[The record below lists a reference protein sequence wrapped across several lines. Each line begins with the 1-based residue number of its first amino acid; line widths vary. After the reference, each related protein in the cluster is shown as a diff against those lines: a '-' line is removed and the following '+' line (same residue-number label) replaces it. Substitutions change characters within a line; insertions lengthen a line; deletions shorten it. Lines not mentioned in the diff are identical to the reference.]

1 MDVLTPQEI
10 EQELNEGMVAH
21 LGVADEGVPY
31 VTPLSYVY
39 SGGAIAFRTLEGR
52 RVQALRTNPRVCVEV
67 IEYDRVT
74 GDWQSVVAFGDA
86 EIVEDDIVAGAFI
99 AQMLR
104 KYEQSFEGLF
114 GLPDR
119 GVPAT
124 AYVVRVPLD
133 DLEGRTSGRFLG
145 TKTRPGR
152 L

>member
-1 MDVLTPQEI
+1 MDVLTPQET
-10 EQELNEGMVAH
+10 EQVLSEGMVAH
-21 LGVADEGVPY
+21 LGVVDDGVPY

-39 SGGAIAFRTLEGR
+39 GGGAIAFRTLEGR
-52 RVQALRTNPRVCVEV
+52 RIQALRKNPRVCVEV
-67 IEYDRVT
+67 IDYDRVT
-74 GDWQSVVAFGDA
+74 GDWQSVIGFGDA

-119 GVPAT
+119 GAAET
-124 AYVVRVPLD
+124 AYVVRVALD
-133 DLEGRTSGRFLG
+133 EMEGRTSGRFLG
-145 TKTRPGR
+145 TRTRPGR